1 MKKYALLCVLMSIM
15 SSAYAFEWVKIS
27 EDEKSTMFFD
37 AISLREASQNKM
49 PNKIY
54 WEKHIIPS
62 EMSVIHSKREFDCKN
77 YRHKTLEMRFYD
89 ISETQLLAV
98 DKEVSKWMYINK
110 NKGLGAELCKL
121 LLNKK

>member
-54 WEKHIIPS
+54 WEKYIIPS
-62 EMSVIHSKREFDCKN
+62 EMRVTHIKREIDCKN
-77 YRHKTLEMRFYD
+77 YRHRILEGRFYD
-89 ISETQLLAV
+89 ISETKLLAV
-98 DKEVSKWMYINK
+98 DKEVIEWMSINK
-110 NKGLGAELCKL
+110 NKGVGAELCEL